1 MKATHVAWFNGRGC
15 IGIIRIEDPYGA
27 NHYRIGGVRGGRG
40 YSEAEDIQDIIDW
53 GARFDKS
60 AGDLMLAE
68 NRFTKL

>member
-15 IGIIRIEDPYGA
+15 SGIIRIEDPYGS
-27 NHYRIGGVRGGRG
+27 NHYRIGAVRG
-40 YSEAEDIQDIIDW
+40 YNEAEDVQDILDW
-53 GARFDKS
+53 GARFDNN

>member
-27 NHYRIGGVRGGRG
+27 NHYRIGGVRG
-40 YSEAEDIQDIIDW
+40 YNETEDVQDILDW
-53 GARFDKS
+53 GVRFDNN